1 VGDEC
6 EETGESGT
14 VKCHLSFITKFHFT
28 SVASFI
34 RRCFPET
41 WLTRLNLPEIAL
53 AWRTFMARLSEF
65 YLAHKIVMDVSFH
78 IEFGIFIPHTAT
90 KANQA
95 P

>member
-1 VGDEC
+1 MRG
-6 EETGESGT
+6 
-14 VKCHLSFITKFHFT
+14 
-28 SVASFI
+28 
-34 RRCFPET
+34 CF
-41 WLTRLNLPEIAL
+41 A
-53 AWRTFMARLSEF
+53 AWSEF